1 MRQGWEKRKRFR
13 RQQFENCNF
22 VAIQSIHDAAPTES
36 VRIDLRLGIRL
47 KSGVYVTLLPPVCV
61 SFTSDSTNA
70 FEKVGMAN
78 FVRSATII
86 LMGSTVMAAGVLVVL
101 YS

>member
-1 MRQGWEKRKRFR
+1 MTKKRRLCHTVARLSVLALHHFLQSEMPLR
-13 RQQFENCNF
+13 RLE
-22 VAIQSIHDAAPTES
+22 
-36 VRIDLRLGIRL
+36 
-47 KSGVYVTLLPPVCV
+47 
-61 SFTSDSTNA
+61 
-70 FEKVGMAN
+70 MAN